1 MRFFKF
7 IFISLFGKEMEVCVE
22 VKNFKIM
29 ILVVL
34 YPKHEQKR

>member
-29 ILVVL
+29 SDFGGPIL
-34 YPKHEQKR
+34 KT